1 MLDFPGVKVFA
12 PATVANVSVGYD
24 VLGFA
29 IHGPGDDII
38 VRTGKKLGLS
48 IAGIHGAQNRLPKD
62 PKKNTATVA
71 AQALLDH
78 LGYDNVAIELEI
90 FKKMPFASGMGSSA
104 ASAVAGVFGVNEY
117 LGSPLTK
124 KELLPFAMLGEQV
137 ADGAYHADNV
147 APSLMGG
154 FILIRDNE
162 KHDTIRLPSPTELYA
177 CVIHPHISILTS
189 ESREILSSEVS
200 LEKVVKQT
208 GNIGA
213 FVASLYRSDL
223 ELLKRSLED
232 HIIEPQRAKL
242 IPHFY
247 DLKEIAL
254 KNKALGFSI
263 SGAGPS
269 LFALCPNSLV
279 AEEVALSIKTHLK
292 QNKIGSDTYI
302 SLINNEGAK
311 KY

>member
-162 KHDTIRLPSPTELYA
+162 QHDTIRLPSPTELYA

-189 ESREILSSEVS
+189 ESREILSAEVS

-279 AEEVALSIKTHLK
+279 AEEVALNIKTHLK

>member
-1 MLDFPGVKVFA
+1 MLELPGVKVFA

-38 VRTGKKLGLS
+38 VRKGDKMGLT
-48 IAGIHGAQNRLPKD
+48 IAGIHGAKNRLPKD

-71 AQALLDH
+71 GQALLDH
-78 LGYDNVAIELEI
+78 LGYKDYAIEMEI
-90 FKKMPFASGMGSSA
+90 FKRMPFASGMGSSA

-117 LGSPLTK
+117 LGAPLTK

-147 APSLMGG
+147 APSLFGG
-154 FILIRDNE
+154 IILIRDNE
-162 KHDTIRLPSPTELYA
+162 SHDTIRLPSPTELYA

-189 ESREILSSEVS
+189 ESREILSSDVS
-200 LEKVVKQT
+200 LEKVIKQT
-208 GNIGA
+208 GNMGA
-213 FVASLYRSDL
+213 FVASLYTSDL

-232 HIIEPQRAKL
+232 HIIEPQRSEL

-247 DLKEIAL
+247 ELKEIAL

-269 LFALCPNSLV
+269 LYALCPNSLI
-279 AEEVALSIKTHLK
+279 AEEVADSIQKHLK
-292 QNKIGSDTYI
+292 QNKIGSESYI

>member
-12 PATVANVSVGYD
+12 PATVANVSIGYD

-29 IHGPGDDII
+29 INGPGDDII
-38 VRTGKKLGLS
+38 VRTGKELGLS
-48 IAGIHGAQNRLPKD
+48 IAGIHGAKNRLPKD

-78 LGYDNVAIELEI
+78 LGYDNVSIEMEI
-90 FKKMPFASGMGSSA
+90 YKKMPFASGMGSSA

-162 KHDTIRLPSPTELYA
+162 KHDTVRLPSPTELYA

-189 ESREILSSEVS
+189 ESRGILSKEVP
-200 LEKVVKQT
+200 LDQVVKQT
-208 GNIGA
+208 GNMGA
-213 FVASLYRSDL
+213 FVASLYRSDF
-223 ELLKRSLED
+223 ELLQRSLED

-247 DLKEIAL
+247 ELKEIAL
-254 KNKALGFSI
+254 KEKALGFSI

-269 LFALCPNSLV
+269 LYALCPNSLV
-279 AEEVALSIKTHLK
+279 AENVAASIQKHLK
-292 QNKIGSDTYI
+292 QNKVGCDTYI